1 MARPLRIEYPG
12 AWYHLVCRGNERRSI
27 FKGNADRVRFL
38 VEMHAY
44 VLMDNHF
51 HLVVMTREP
60 NLRQFIQ
67 RFNMTHAVYFHRR
80 HRRSGH
86 LYRRRYKSVLIDAD
100 NYLLEPRA

>member
-67 RFNMTHAVYFHRR
+67 RFNTTYAVYFNRR

-86 LYRRRYKSVLIDAD
+86 LYWRRYKSVLIDAD